1 MEAAIVI
8 ENVTK
13 RFRHTVALDQVS
25 FSIPRGEIFG
35 LLGPNGAGKTTLMRI
50 LVGILGADEGRIL
63 FRGESDKPLKHRLGY
78 LPEERGLYQKMK
90 VMKFLLYCASIK
102 GVGKKEALRRID
114 KGLARLNLPGV
125 ENQKI
130 EELSKGNQQRIQ
142 LLITLLHE
150 PDLLILDEPFSG
162 LDPVGSDLMKQ
173 ILIEEAER
181 GAAVMISTHNME
193 TAEQLCRQI
202 ALIHRGRLLLSGLLS
217 RIKQEQGQGELIVNY
232 QGDSHQA
239 ENLEGVVLES
249 AEDHCLRLRLAP
261 EASTPQIVRAL
272 SNQLDVFSVTRREP
286 SLHDIFVQLVGGE
299 EKIS

>member
-8 ENVTK
+8 ETVVK
-13 RFRHTVALDQVS
+13 RFRNTVALDRVS

-50 LVGILGADEGRIL
+50 LVGILGADEGRVL
-63 FRGESDKPLKHRLGY
+63 FRGGGKPLKQRLGY

-90 VMKFLLYCASIK
+90 VMKFLMYGASIK
-102 GVGKKEALRRID
+102 GVYKKEAQRRIE

-125 ENQKI
+125 EKQKI

-162 LDPVGSDLMKQ
+162 LDPVGSDLMKRV
-173 ILIEEAER
+173 LMEEAER
-181 GAAVMISTHNME
+181 GAAVIISTHNME
-193 TAEQLCRQI
+193 IAEQLCRQI

-217 RIKQEQGQGELIVNY
+217 RIKQEEGQGELIVNY
-232 QGDSHQA
+232 EGDPRQA
-239 ENLEGVVLES
+239 ENVEGVVLES

-261 EASTPQIVRAL
+261 DVSPPQIVRAL
-272 SNQLDVFSVTRREP
+272 SNRLDVFSVTRREP
-286 SLHDIFVQLVGGE
+286 SLHDIFVRLVGGE
-299 EKIS
+299 EKMS